1 MPCETYGM
9 DNRSCGMK
17 TSPLYTHKKH
27 KGEIKMK
34 TSQKK
39 NTTMLTVGILTL
51 MISASSFVS
60 IGSANAVTCA
70 PPNGSHCYAIGY
82 RSAQENGVKDTV
94 TATSLSVPSCSGSTQ
109 NLSVVPTWE
118 LFGIG
123 SDWAEVGLGTGY
135 LNGAC
140 RTNTIYTFIMNNGV
154 PTWTIPGSFTVGT
167 QYTFSIDDTATSGTW
182 VIKKNGS
189 TLTSDATSYP
199 YAYGFGET
207 GGEITSSSSTA
218 IPATS
223 IRSISSYSGG
233 WNLWGTTN
241 TVEPTPDSP
250 MWRSICSG
258 QADYGMN
265 IGSGS
270 VVTC

>member
-1 MPCETYGM
+1 
-9 DNRSCGMK
+9 
-17 TSPLYTHKKH
+17 
-27 KGEIKMK
+27 
-34 TSQKK
+34 
-39 NTTMLTVGILTL
+39 MLTIGILTL

-60 IGSANAVTCA
+60 IGNANAATCTTT
-70 PPNGSHCYAIGY
+70 NGNHCYAVGY
-82 RSAQENGVKDTV
+82 RNVQENGVKETT
-94 TATSLSVPSCSGSTQ
+94 TATSLSVPSCSTSTQ

-118 LFGIG
+118 VFGLG

-135 LNGAC
+135 LSNAC
-140 RTNTIYTFIMNNGV
+140 RTNTIYTFTMDNGV
-154 PTWTIPGSFTVGT
+154 ATWTIPGSFTVGT

-189 TLTSDATSYP
+189 TLTSDVTSYP
-199 YAYGFGET
+199 YAYGFGQT
-207 GGEITSSSSTA
+207 GGEITSTSSTA
-218 IPATS
+218 IPSTA

-233 WNLWGTTN
+233 WNLWSTTN
-241 TVEPTPDSP
+241 TSEPTPDSP

-265 IGSGS
+265 IGSGT